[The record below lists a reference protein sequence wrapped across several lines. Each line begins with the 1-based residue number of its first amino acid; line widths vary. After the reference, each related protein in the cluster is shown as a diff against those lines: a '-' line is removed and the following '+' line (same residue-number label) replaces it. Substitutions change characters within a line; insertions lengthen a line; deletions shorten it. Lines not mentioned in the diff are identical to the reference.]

1 MPGTDALWI
10 LLASFLG
17 AAALT
22 GLTLRVCRRMGEL
35 AGRSHGV
42 QRVHRHWAPRLGGL
56 PIFLSLVAG
65 TLLWTD
71 MPERELALLLWVC
84 ALPAL
89 LAGLAEDLWDRVG
102 PRARL
107 FATFISAWLA
117 WFLLD
122 GRLSHVDL
130 PGFDWLLQHVWIF
143 AFLFTAFA
151 VGGVAHSVNIID
163 GFHGLSA
170 FYCAICFAAL
180 FVVGAAVNDGLIQGL
195 ALLFGGALLGFLAW
209 NYPFGRVFLGDG
221 GAYLLGFVLGELSIL
236 LVARHP
242 EISPWF
248 CFLLLAYPIW
258 DTLFSSYRREVK
270 RGVSWTSPDALHL
283 HHLIYRRLVRP
294 FRERPVRDR
303 VMPNAMTA
311 PYIWML
317 GLMCAVP
324 AVVFRES
331 TVILAAFT
339 LLFIVTYG
347 LLYRRLAHFRAPRL
361 LRLRPSPATV
371 SSCAEAAADDDSIAA
386 K

>member
-1 MPGTDALWI
+1 MPGTEALWM
-10 LLASFLG
+10 LSLSFSA

-22 GLTLRVCRRMGEL
+22 GLTLLACRWLGVPADRV
-35 AGRSHGV
+35 HGV
-42 QRVHRHWAPRLGGL
+42 QRVHRHWAPRLGGI

-65 TLLWTD
+65 SWLWTA
-71 MPERELALLLWVC
+71 MPDRDQALLLWIC

-89 LAGLAEDLWDRVG
+89 LAGLAEDLWNRVG

-107 FATFISAWLA
+107 LATFASAWLA

-130 PGFDWLLQHVWIF
+130 AGFDWLLHEVWIF

-151 VGGVAHSVNIID
+151 VGGVAHSVNLID

-180 FVVGAAVNDGLIQGL
+180 FLVGGAVDDGLVQGL
-195 ALLFGGALLGFLAW
+195 SLLFGGALLGFLVW

-221 GAYLLGFVLGELSIL
+221 GAYLLGFALAELSVL

-242 EISPWF
+242 GEVSPWF
-248 CFLLLAYPIW
+248 CFLLMAYPIW

-270 RGVSWTSPDALHL
+270 RGLSWTSPDALHL

-294 FRERPVRDR
+294 FRKPPVRDR

-311 PYIWML
+311 PYVWVL

-324 AVVFRES
+324 AVLFHAS
-331 TVILAAFT
+331 TPILGGFT
-339 LLFIVTYG
+339 ALFIVTYG
-347 LLYRRLAHFRAPRL
+347 WLYRRIAQLRAPHL
-361 LRLRPSPATV
+361 LRLR
-371 SSCAEAAADDDSIAA
+371 AAAATAAIPAEDRLAA